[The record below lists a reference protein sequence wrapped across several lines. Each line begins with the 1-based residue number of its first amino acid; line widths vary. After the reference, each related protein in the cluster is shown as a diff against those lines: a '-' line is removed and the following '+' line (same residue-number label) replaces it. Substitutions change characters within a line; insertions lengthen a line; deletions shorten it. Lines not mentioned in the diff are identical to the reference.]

1 MLFGAHKQDTE
12 DRDMTVTVAFNH
24 FGPGLIQRL
33 PRYTLGKVPECHFQ
47 FGVSKIEILYMC
59 VSCIRKEHVSS
70 GMG

>member
-47 FGVSKIEILYMC
+47 FGVSKSDRFC
-59 VSCIRKEHVSS
+59 
-70 GMG
+70 